1 MASLRA
7 RIGYA
12 AGPLQLFA
20 TGSVA
25 WTWLELSYSDSLT
38 QNGVTRATT
47 DYEDS
52 DVLTGRTV
60 GGVAEYK
67 LIENASARVDVQ
79 HYRINTS
86 FDGDLITIGYLEV
99 DTTVVRGAVNF
110 HLN

>member
-12 AGPLQLFA
+12 ARPLQVLA
-20 TGSVA
+20 IGGDA
-25 WTWLELSYSDSLT
+25 WTWLELSHSDSLT
-38 QNGVTRATT
+38 QNGVTRASS

-52 DVLTGRTV
+52 DVLTGWTV
-60 GGVAEYK
+60 GGGAEYK
-67 LIENASARVDVQ
+67 FMKNASARVDVQ
-79 HYRINTS
+79 HYRFNTS
-86 FDGDLITIGYLEV
+86 FDGDLITIGYLEL